1 VAGGVVVMQECAAP
15 RPSLPR
21 ETAIVSSTHRGE
33 VTSRSPFAPF
43 RHRVFLWLWL
53 GVVMSSIGT
62 WGQTVGA
69 QWLFVNDAN
78 AATIVPLVQTASTL
92 PMMVLAL
99 PAGVLA
105 DAFDRRLMMLAVQTY
120 VVVVA
125 VLLAVLTALDLMRPA
140 LLLGF
145 VFAAG
150 AGMAMNSPTWQS
162 LITEL
167 VPRGEVAAAT
177 RLDMVSVNV
186 SRAAGPAIAGFVI
199 ALWGVPPVFAL
210 NAVATTFLIA
220 VLLLWRRP
228 VEVQSDRERFLPAL
242 RAGGR
247 YVRHEPVIRT
257 MLLRFVTFVFPAGA
271 VWALLPLIASRQLS
285 ADAGGYGLLFSAL
298 GVGAVVGALGLGM
311 IKQHLT
317 SNTVLAAAAAV
328 FGLAFAGLAFTS
340 SIWVAIPLLVV
351 CGFAWS
357 SSVATVT
364 AELQLFLPGWVRARG
379 LGILLM
385 VFLGTQAVAAP
396 LWGLAVQYFGI
407 PAALLAAAAMLGVST
422 ALIGVLRVPDSHELD
437 RSPLAYW
444 DTPRFILEPEPT
456 SPVVVSIRYEVDEAS
471 QAGFLSDMQS
481 MRRSRLRSGA
491 IRWEIYRVGENP
503 RMFVEQFEVASWQ
516 EHERQHDGRL
526 TLEDKR
532 IEDATFAH
540 IVGHP
545 HPEHLL
551 PADATARAAPG
562 S

>member
-1 VAGGVVVMQECAAP
+1 
-15 RPSLPR
+15 
-21 ETAIVSSTHRGE
+21 
-33 VTSRSPFAPF
+33 
-43 RHRVFLWLWL
+43 VFLWLWL
-53 GVVMSSIGT
+53 GVVVSSIGT

-69 QWLFVNDAN
+69 QWLFVSDPN

-92 PMMVLAL
+92 PMMLLAL

-105 DAFDRRLMMLAVQTY
+105 DAFDRRWMMLAVQAY

-125 VLLAVLTALDLMRPA
+125 VLLAVLTALDLMPPV
-140 LLLGF
+140 LLLVF

-150 AGMAMNSPTWQS
+150 AGMAMSSPTWQS
-162 LITEL
+162 LISEL
-167 VPRGEVAAAT
+167 VPRDELAAAT

-186 SRAAGPAIAGFVI
+186 SRAVGPAIAGFVI

-210 NAVATTFLIA
+210 NAAATTLLIA

-228 VEVQSDRERFLPAL
+228 VAVRTDRERFMPAL

-285 ADAGGYGLLFSAL
+285 TGAGGYGLLFAAL
-298 GVGAVVGALGLGM
+298 GVGAVLGALGLGE

-317 SNTVLAAAAAV
+317 SNSVLAMSAAL
-328 FGLAFAGLAFTS
+328 FGLALAGLAFTS
-340 SIWVAIPLLVV
+340 SMWFAIPLLII
-351 CGFAWS
+351 CGFGWS

-385 VFLGTQAVAAP
+385 VFLGAQAVAAP
-396 LWGLAVQYFGI
+396 LWGLVVQQWGI
-407 PAALLAAAAMLGVST
+407 PTALLAAALMLGGST
-422 ALIGVLRVPDSHELD
+422 ALAGVLRVPDSHGLD

-444 DTPRFILEPEPT
+444 DTPRFSIEPEPE
-456 SPVVVSIRYEVDEAS
+456 SPVVVSVRYEVEPAR
-471 QAGFLSDMQS
+471 QAAFLTAMHA

-491 IRWEIYRVGENP
+491 VSWEIYQVGENP
-503 RMFVEQFEVASWQ
+503 RMFVEQFEVPSWK
-516 EHERQHDGRL
+516 EHKRQHDGRL
-526 TLEDKR
+526 TVEDQA
-532 IEDATFAH
+532 IEEATFTH
-540 IVGHP
+540 IVGRP
-545 HPEHLL
+545 QTSHLL
-551 PADATARAAPG
+551 PANATSHNPREP
-562 S
+562 